1 VSETEAK
8 ANRPVSL
15 TIICI
20 LGFLGALV
28 TIPMIFSPVAR
39 LVGPWYPPYL
49 GFAAATGLLCMIG
62 LWKMKRWAAWTY
74 TGLVALNQVV
84 FLVMGVWNVLALAV
98 PAVIIF
104 FALRHAPEMT

>member
-1 VSETEAK
+1 
-8 ANRPVSL
+8 
-15 TIICI
+15 
-20 LGFLGALV
+20 
-28 TIPMIFSPVAR
+28 
-39 LVGPWYPPYL
+39 
-49 GFAAATGLLCMIG
+49 MIG